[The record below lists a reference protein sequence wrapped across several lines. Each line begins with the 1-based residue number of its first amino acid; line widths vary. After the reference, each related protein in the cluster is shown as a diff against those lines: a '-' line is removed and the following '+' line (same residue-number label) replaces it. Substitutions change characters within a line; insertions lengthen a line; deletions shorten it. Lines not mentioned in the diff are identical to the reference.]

1 MNKLVGVR
9 WGDLKE
15 ETKEFLLENSKIW
28 DDIKDGECIYDLTE
42 NLSVIGRVNC
52 INKYEGDYEF
62 IIDDNAIIY
71 NPEDGKNSESD
82 AKYNVTFEID
92 EVMTVNEAAEMWG
105 KTEGAIRAAI
115 KAKKFI
121 LGVDYRKAGRITLI
135 TKEAMERVYGEGIWH
150 KE

>member
-15 ETKEFLLENSKIW
+15 ETKEFLLGTLNVW
-28 DDIKDGECIYDLTE
+28 DDIKEGECIFDLTE
-42 NLSVIGRVNC
+42 DIAISGYVKC
-52 INKYEGDYEF
+52 ISKDKGDYEY
-62 IIDDNAIIY
+62 IIDDDAIIY
-71 NPEDGKNSESD
+71 DPSEGVILET
-82 AKYNVTFEID
+82 KEKVKFVVD